1 MKMEPPILARP
12 TGGCGNIA
20 RTALRAPLAKRS
32 FVGPVQATSVASLR
46 RAATLAALGAAQGLV
61 RRRGVVAEKAEVA
74 EVTEPACSSAPGD
87 LAAEVR
93 PDFAALR
100 TDAYAGVPLIYL
112 DSGATSQKPAC
123 VLQALTEYYEHS
135 ANVHRGAYAL
145 AERAT
150 EAFEHARSSVAELIG
165 AASPQEIIFT
175 SGATDAI
182 NLVAESWGSTNLKPD
197 DEVLIT
203 VMEHHSNIV
212 PWQLAT
218 QRTGAKLKYAGIT
231 DEGTLDLEEFKRLL
245 SPKTKIVAFVHIS
258 NTLGCINPVK
268 EMAEAAHAV
277 GAKVLLDACQSV
289 PHLKIDVADLG
300 VDFLVASSHK
310 MYGPTGVGFLW
321 GKSEILEAMPPWK
334 GGGEMIKEV
343 HMDESFYADVPAR
356 FEAGTPPIAQAV
368 GLGVAC
374 DYLLRL
380 GMDRV
385 EAYEQELAKYLWE
398 SLSRVPGLKLY
409 GPPPSKG
416 PRAALVAFNDEEPD
430 IYPQDVAGVLDADG
444 VAIRAGHHCA
454 QPLHRVMGAT
464 YGSARASCAFYNT
477 KEEIDKF
484 VEVLDEALET
494 VRSGEAC
501 VFNPDDPEACNCSS
515 SRMRS

>member
-1 MKMEPPILARP
+1 MRCNFGVFWTYSRSCARK
-12 TGGCGNIA
+12 
-20 RTALRAPLAKRS
+20 KRS

-123 VLQALTEYYEHS
+123 VLQALTDIQEHS

-165 AASPQEIIFT
+165 AAN
-175 SGATDAI
+175 AI

-289 PHLKIDVADLG
+289 PHLKID
-300 VDFLVASSHK
+300 
-310 MYGPTGVGFLW
+310 
-321 GKSEILEAMPPWK
+321 
-334 GGGEMIKEV
+334 
-343 HMDESFYADVPAR
+343 
-356 FEAGTPPIAQAV
+356 AGT
-368 GLGVAC
+368 
-374 DYLLRL
+374 
-380 GMDRV
+380 
-385 EAYEQELAKYLWE
+385 K
-398 SLSRVPGLKLY
+398 S
-409 GPPPSKG
+409 
-416 PRAALVAFNDEEPD
+416 F
-430 IYPQDVAGVLDADG
+430 
-444 VAIRAGHHCA
+444 
-454 QPLHRVMGAT
+454 
-464 YGSARASCAFYNT
+464 SARRRAKQVKTTN
-477 KEEIDKF
+477 IQ
-484 VEVLDEALET
+484 
-494 VRSGEAC
+494 
-501 VFNPDDPEACNCSS
+501 
-515 SRMRS
+515 

>member
-1 MKMEPPILARP
+1 MVSLRHFQTTTTTTSCLRTTCKRWTSSDSMKMEPPILARP

-277 GAKVLLDACQSV
+277 GAKV
-289 PHLKIDVADLG
+289 K
-300 VDFLVASSHK
+300 
-310 MYGPTGVGFLW
+310 
-321 GKSEILEAMPPWK
+321 
-334 GGGEMIKEV
+334 
-343 HMDESFYADVPAR
+343 
-356 FEAGTPPIAQAV
+356 
-368 GLGVAC
+368 
-374 DYLLRL
+374 
-380 GMDRV
+380 
-385 EAYEQELAKYLWE
+385 
-398 SLSRVPGLKLY
+398 
-409 GPPPSKG
+409 
-416 PRAALVAFNDEEPD
+416 
-430 IYPQDVAGVLDADG
+430 
-444 VAIRAGHHCA
+444 
-454 QPLHRVMGAT
+454 
-464 YGSARASCAFYNT
+464 
-477 KEEIDKF
+477 
-484 VEVLDEALET
+484 
-494 VRSGEAC
+494 
-501 VFNPDDPEACNCSS
+501 
-515 SRMRS
+515 

>member
-1 MKMEPPILARP
+1 MAAVVPGLLKRRLGRTPGTPAVPRVPRAGAVAPAPPKAEAAEAADALAD
-12 TGGCGNIA
+12 G
-20 RTALRAPLAKRS
+20 
-32 FVGPVQATSVASLR
+32 FASL
-46 RAATLAALGAAQGLV
+46 A
-61 RRRGVVAEKAEVA
+61 
-74 EVTEPACSSAPGD
+74 D
-87 LAAEVR
+87 EVR
-93 PDFAALR
+93 GDFAALR
-100 TDAYAGVPLIYL
+100 TDAYMGVPLIYL

-165 AASPQEIIFT
+165 AKSPQEIIFT

-182 NLVAESWGSTNLKPD
+182 NLVAESWGSANLTPD

-218 QRTGAKLKYAGIT
+218 QRTGAKLKWAGIT
-231 DEGTLDLEEFKRLL
+231 DEGKLDVEEFKRLL
-245 SPKTKIVAFVHIS
+245 TPKTKLVAFVHIS

-289 PHLKIDVADLG
+289 PHLKIDVADLD

-321 GKSEILEAMPPWK
+321 GKSEILEKMPPWK

-385 EAYEQELAKYLWE
+385 EAYEQELSKYLWE
-398 SLSRVPGLKLY
+398 SLSRVDGIKLY
-409 GPPPSKG
+409 GPPPSMG
-416 PRAALVAFNDEEPD
+416 PRAALVAFNDVEPD

-454 QPLHRVMGAT
+454 QPLHREMGAT
-464 YGSARASCAFYNT
+464 YGSARVSLAFYNT

-484 VEVLDEALET
+484 VEALEEALET
-494 VRSGEAC
+494 VRSGDAC
-501 VFNPDDPEACNCSS
+501 VFDPDDPDACNCSS